1 MVWIATPPL
10 AARKDGSL
18 WLMGKWEM
26 VRLGDVCIIER
37 GGSPRPIDK
46 YITDDK
52 DGVNWIKIG
61 DTTPNSM
68 YITQTKEKIIPK
80 GMKKSRYVKPGDFL
94 LSNSMSFGR
103 PYILKIEGCIHD
115 GWLVIRD
122 ESNIF
127 DKRFLFYYLSSDRT
141 NFEFKGLV
149 EGGVVSNLN
158 SKMVRDLFIL
168 LPPLPIQQ
176 KIANIL
182 DRASSLIDKRK
193 AQIEKL
199 DLLVK
204 SQFIEMFGE
213 STNSEIKRLDN
224 LCELKP
230 GKFVAATEIKTDFE
244 EGLYPCYGGNG
255 LRGYVDKYSHEG
267 CYPLIGRQGALCG
280 NVQYVVGKFYA
291 TEHAVVATPK
301 INIYTL
307 WLSFALR
314 NQNLNKLATGA
325 AQPGL
330 TVGKLNDV
338 KIGLPP
344 INRQKRFADFVCH
357 VDKSKFEL
365 QQRLEKLEILYKS
378 LTQKCFIGE
387 IYE

>member
-1 MVWIATPPL
+1 VYECS
-10 AARKDGSL
+10 ARTQNPFAFNISA
-18 WLMGKWEM
+18 
-26 VRLGDVCIIER
+26 
-37 GGSPRPIDK
+37 
-46 YITDDK
+46 
-52 DGVNWIKIG
+52 IG
-61 DTTPNSM
+61 FS
-68 YITQTKEKIIPK
+68 
-80 GMKKSRYVKPGDFL
+80 G
-94 LSNSMSFGR
+94 FGHR
-103 PYILKIEGCIHD
+103 STI
-115 GWLVIRD
+115 V
-122 ESNIF
+122 
-127 DKRFLFYYLSSDRT
+127 
-141 NFEFKGLV
+141 
-149 EGGVVSNLN
+149 
-158 SKMVRDLFIL
+158 
-168 LPPLPIQQ
+168 
-176 KIANIL
+176 
-182 DRASSLIDKRK
+182 
-193 AQIEKL
+193 
-199 DLLVK
+199 
-204 SQFIEMFGE
+204 QFI
-213 STNSEIKRLDN
+213 
-224 LCELKP
+224 
-230 GKFVAATEIKTDFE
+230 
-244 EGLYPCYGGNG
+244 NG
-255 LRGYVDKYSHEG
+255 LSVDKYSHEG

-301 INIYTL
+301 INIDTL